1 MFPARTPGVALLI
14 LRLCIAGLAILSIAT
29 CGAELPILIRFACA
43 ALVLVLLC
51 LGLFTPIA
59 CLVSLL
65 LQAISLRVSDVSG
78 LVEGSVHVAMTVA
91 LFLLGP
97 GAYSIDAKR
106 YGRRL
111 IMPRGY

>member
-14 LRLCIAGLAILSIAT
+14 LRLCIAGLVALSIAT
-29 CGAELPILIRFACA
+29 FGADLPVFIRFACA
-43 ALVLVLLC
+43 AIVLVLLC

-65 LQAISLRVSDVSG
+65 LQAISLRVSDVSSV
-78 LVEGSVHVAMTVA
+78 VEASVHVAMTVS

-97 GAYSIDAKR
+97 GAYSIDARR

-111 IMPRGY
+111 IMPRSY